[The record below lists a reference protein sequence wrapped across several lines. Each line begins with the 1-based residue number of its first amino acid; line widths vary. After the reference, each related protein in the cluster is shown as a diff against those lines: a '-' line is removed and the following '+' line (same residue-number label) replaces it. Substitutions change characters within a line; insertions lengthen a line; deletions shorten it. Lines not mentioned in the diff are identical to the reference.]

1 MISVIYSTRTTK
13 PEFIE
18 QIKKTS
24 GIHKIEVIEIVNNG
38 EMSLTEAYNKGLKT
52 TNNNIVVF
60 CHDDIIFNTKN
71 WGRKLM
77 STFNKNPKYGIIGI
91 AGTTDLID
99 GRWWTLKESMNGVV
113 THQHEGKKWT
123 NRYSKDQGNK
133 LKEMVVLDG
142 LFFAIDKT
150 KIKKTFDEDF
160 HGFHFYDISFCFR
173 NYLEGVKI
181 GLTTQIRVTHLSIG
195 QTNKQWEGHKLRFEE
210 KYKDKLPVRL
220 TSNKTFEEKLN
231 FNPDSV
237 AFGMVTYNAEHRIK
251 QSAFTVPKW
260 VKNFVI
266 VNDGTPY
273 PKESYPEQAHIIQHE
288 KNKSVGAAKTTAI
301 NYLMENTDCEHIF
314 IMEDDILIKDENVF
328 KEYIRHSLIS
338 GIKHLNFALHG
349 PANKKGSQG
358 FKTLDDRKDI
368 DGEPNPRMII
378 PYENT
383 DKNNVGV
390 NIALYPNCVGAF
402 SYYYRPVLED
412 LGGFDPVFKNAWEHV
427 EHTYQAIKKMYHPA
441 FWYFADIDR
450 SWEYLTDIPNSIEE
464 STIAHTDTWN
474 DNFRKGTM
482 WYKKK
487 HGMTP
492 TETPVATPEQVQ
504 QQLQVIYQNRG

>member
-1 MISVIYSTRTTK
+1 MISVVYSTRKDK
-13 PEFIE
+13 PEFKEHIE
-18 QIKKTS
+18 KTC
-24 GIHKIEVIEIVNNG
+24 GTRNIEIIQIENDGV
-38 EMSLTEAYNKGLKT
+38 MSLTEAYNKGLKES
-52 TNNNIVVF
+52 NNDIVVF
-60 CHDDIIFNTKN
+60 CHDDILFDTKN
-71 WGRKLM
+71 WGNKLLKL
-77 STFNKNPKYGIIGI
+77 FNKNPEYGIIGI

-99 GRWWTLKESMNGVV
+99 GRWWTIKESMNGVV
-113 THQHEGKKWT
+113 SHQHEGKKWT
-123 NRYSKDQGNK
+123 NYYSKDQGNK

-150 KIKKTFDEDF
+150 KIKHEFDEEF
-160 HGFHFYDISFCFR
+160 HGFHFYDISFCFP
-173 NYLEGVKI
+173 NYLDGVKI

-195 QTNKQWEGHKLRFEE
+195 QTNQQWEGHKIRFEE

-220 TSNKTFEEKLN
+220 TNNKTFEEKLE
-231 FNPDSV
+231 FTPDSIG
-237 AFGMVTYNAEHRIK
+237 FGMVTYNAEHRIR

-260 VKNFVI
+260 IKNFVI

-273 PKESYPEQAHIIQHE
+273 PEDAYPEGAHIIQHE
-288 KNKSVGAAKTTAI
+288 TNKSVGAAKTTAI
-301 NYLMENTDCEHIF
+301 NYLMEKGCEHIF

-358 FKTLDDRKDI
+358 FKTLEDRKDL

-378 PYENT
+378 PYENG
-383 DKNNVGV
+383 DENNSGV
-390 NIALYPNCVGAF
+390 SIALYPNCVGAF

-412 LGGFDPVFKNAWEHV
+412 IGGFDPAFKNAWEHV
-427 EHTYQAIKKMYHPA
+427 EHTYQAIKKGYHPA
-441 FWYFADIDR
+441 FWYFADINE
-450 SWEYLTDIPNSIEE
+450 SWKYLTDIPNSIAE
-464 STIAHTDTWN
+464 STIARTPTWN

-487 HGMTP
+487 HGVTP
-492 TETPVATPEQVQ
+492 TETPLAPPEMVQ
-504 QQLQVIYQNRG
+504 QQLQAIYQNRG